1 MNIHQNAKLTPQSRA
16 EIVRRVLDEGQS
28 PAAVATAVG
37 VCARTVRKW
46 VARYQTEGTDG
57 LRDRSSRPHRIRGA
71 LPPAVTIQAVALRR
85 LRWTG
90 AQIAATLGV
99 SPATVSRVLRRQGI
113 ARLSALDPAPPV
125 RRYEHPHPG
134 DLLHLDIKKLG
145 RFDRPGHRV
154 THDRRQRTQGAG
166 WEYVHVCVDDHSRV
180 AFSKLYPD
188 ETAASATAF
197 LTAAT
202 DYYRRLGITV
212 RRVLTDNGGCYRSRA
227 FNARCSQLGLRHR
240 YTRPFTPR
248 TNGKAERFIQTA
260 LREWAYAHAYNTSAQ
275 RAQHLAPWLHRY
287 NWHRPHAS
295 LKAMAPISRLG
306 LNRDN
311 LLRYHT

>member
-1 MNIHQNAKLTPQSRA
+1 MDIHKNAKLTPQSRA
-16 EIVRRVLDEGQS
+16 DIVRRVIEQGQS
-28 PAAVATAVG
+28 VAEVAMAFG
-37 VCARTVRKW
+37 VCGHTVRKW
-46 VARYQTEGTDG
+46 IARHQAEGPAG

-71 LPPAVTIQAVALRR
+71 VPPAVTTQVVALRR

-90 AQIAATLGV
+90 AQIATTVGV
-99 SPATVSRVLRRQGI
+99 SPATVSRVLRRQGLS
-113 ARLSALDPAPPV
+113 RLSALEPAPPI

-134 DLLHLDIKKLG
+134 DLLHLDTKKLG
-145 RFDRPGHRV
+145 RFRRPGHRV
-154 THDRRQRTQGAG
+154 TGDRRRTSPGAG

-180 AFSKLYPD
+180 AFSQLHAD
-188 ETAASATAF
+188 ETAETAAAF
-197 LTAAT
+197 LADALA
-202 DYYRRLGITV
+202 YYRRLGITG

-227 FNARCSQLGLRHR
+227 FNARCQQAGLRHL

-260 LREWAYAHAYNTSAQ
+260 LREWAYAHAYDTSTQ

-295 LKAMAPISRLG
+295 LRARTPISRLG
-306 LNRDN
+306 LSGNN
-311 LLRYHT
+311 LLRYHN

>member
-28 PAAVATAVG
+28 PTAVATAVG
-37 VCARTVRKW
+37 VCTRTVRKW
-46 VARYQTEGTDG
+46 VARYRTEGADG

-71 LPPAVTIQAVALRR
+71 LPPPVIIQIVALRR

-99 SPATVSRVLRRQGI
+99 SPASVSRVLRRQGI
-113 ARLSALDPAPPV
+113 ARLSALEPAPPV
-125 RRYEHPHPG
+125 HRYEHPHPG
-134 DLLHLDIKKLG
+134 DLLHLDTKKLG
-145 RFDRPGHRV
+145 RFNRPGHRV
-154 THDRRQRTQGAG
+154 THDRTHRRQGAG

-180 AFSKLYPD
+180 AFSQLYPD

-212 RRVLTDNGGCYRSRA
+212 QRVLTDNGGCYRSRA
-227 FNARCSQLGLRHR
+227 FNARCGTLGLRSR
-240 YTRPFTPR
+240 YPRPFTPR

-260 LREWAYAHAYNTSAQ
+260 LREWAYAHAYDTSDQ
-275 RAQHLAPWLHRY
+275 RAQQLPRWLHRY

-295 LKAMAPISRLG
+295 LRAMTPISRLG

-311 LLRYHT
+311 LLRYHN

>member
-28 PAAVATAVG
+28 PAAVAAAVG

-46 VARYQTEGTDG
+46 VARYQTEGADG
-57 LRDRSSRPHRIRGA
+57 LRDRSSRPHRIRWA
-71 LPPAVTIQAVALRR
+71 LPPAVTIQVVALRR

-188 ETAASATAF
+188 ETA
-197 LTAAT
+197 
-202 DYYRRLGITV
+202 RL
-212 RRVLTDNGGCYRSRA
+212 LSQQPACGG
-227 FNARCSQLGLRHR
+227 
-240 YTRPFTPR
+240 RPFPIR
-248 TNGKAERFIQTA
+248 MSNIKDVM
-260 LREWAYAHAYNTSAQ
+260 LRLS
-275 RAQHLAPWLHRY
+275 
-287 NWHRPHAS
+287 
-295 LKAMAPISRLG
+295 G
-306 LNRDN
+306 
-311 LLRYHT
+311 